1 MISLERLAL
10 EVQLECLIW
19 AIWVGLQIYLKLF
32 SMALEDK
39 AHKEEERKEEVLSK
53 EMI

>member
-10 EVQLECLIW
+10 EVLLECLIW
-19 AIWVGLQIYLKLF
+19 GIWVALQIYLKLF
-32 SMALEDK
+32 LMALVDK
-39 AHKEEERKEEVLSK
+39 LPREEERKEGALNK